1 MMYLKNCNMTFF
13 YCSCTYCIYRI
24 SEIDYVQAIKV
35 EFEKVVKLQEELGID
50 VLVHGEAEVKTY

>member
-1 MMYLKNCNMTFF
+1 MTFF